1 MTALLASLRQ
11 EHENLVSKRK
21 EVEDAYYNFATTEC
35 DMEEDA
41 TNDKIAKARSEPH
54 KNARLQSIH
63 EAHQAVL
70 SKEAE
75 ISAAEADLAAYEAQ
89 CAKVRLE
96 PHKRAHLQSIHET
109 HQTVLSND
117 ATTTEAEGNLPHV
130 NEPEQND
137 HTDNAKKG
145 NTQKQLLVC
154 SKMNLCLR
162 NIYHCHCAFW
172 FRRMKQNYRKSSR
185 SMQQSSRH

>member
-1 MTALLASLRQ
+1 M
-11 EHENLVSKRK
+11 SKRK

-89 CAKVRLE
+89 YAKENKSAALDGGAQLPQETQVVFKCVYICS
-96 PHKRAHLQSIHET
+96 PH
-109 HQTVLSND
+109 
-117 ATTTEAEGNLPHV
+117 HV
-130 NEPEQND
+130 VAI
-137 HTDNAKKG
+137 T
-145 NTQKQLLVC
+145 
-154 SKMNLCLR
+154 
-162 NIYHCHCAFW
+162 AFYC
-172 FRRMKQNYRKSSR
+172 MADCDYDCTPG
-185 SMQQSSRH
+185 